1 MVIAAALEAAA
12 LQLEVDNEHN
22 GDAPAKLGRFVVVKD
37 AGQDLINVSEAAAR
51 LRVSRTTVYDWINKG
66 VLLGWKATRRGHLIP
81 AEQIA
86 GPGRVVTGVSEVLE
100 IIEDPELAWA
110 FLSQEWPFVDEVAR
124 PIDKLKAGEVG
135 EVLDAAPGF
144 GTSFS

>member
-12 LQLEVDNEHN
+12 LQLEADNELD
-22 GDAPAKLGRFVVVKD
+22 GDAPAELGRFVVVKD

-66 VLLGWKATRRGHLIP
+66 VLLGWKATPRGHLIP

-86 GPGRVVTGVSEVLE
+86 GPGRVVTGVTEVLE

-135 EVLDAAPGF
+135 EVLSAAPGF